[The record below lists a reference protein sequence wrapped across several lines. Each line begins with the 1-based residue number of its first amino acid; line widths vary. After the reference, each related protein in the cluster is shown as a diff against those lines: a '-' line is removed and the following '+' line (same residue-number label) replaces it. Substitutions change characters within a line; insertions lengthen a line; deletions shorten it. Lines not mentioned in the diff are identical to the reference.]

1 MKDFTEQALGE
12 LLRYLSSQRYDFVT
26 PTPVT
31 HEIVTSRHGGQMRS
45 SLADVLGWNFPFIS
59 GTIDAKVEALLRR
72 ADVIDEGPDF
82 CRAGVRVA
90 RLHGHLFLHSGF
102 PTSESDAVFFGP
114 DSYRFAD
121 LIERELEHLPLPD
134 GALIV
139 DIGTGSGVGAIV
151 ATGLQPKTRVA
162 VTDINPGAL
171 RIAKINA
178 LVAGVEI
185 DIFPGPEL
193 AGITGTID
201 VALANPPY
209 IIDSAQRLYRDGG
222 GSHGSDISLRIARAA
237 VDRLAPG
244 GRLILYTGSAIID
257 GKDPFRAEMSAIAA
271 AAGANL
277 RYREI
282 DPDVFSE
289 ELRGDAYAGIERI
302 AVVAAIVVMPD
313 AG

>member
-1 MKDFTEQALGE
+1 MKDFSEQALGE
-12 LLRYLSSQRYDFVT
+12 LLRYLASQDYDFVT

-31 HEIVTSRHGGQMRS
+31 HDIVTGRHQGQIRS

-59 GTIDAKVEALLRR
+59 GTIDAKAEALLRQ
-72 ADVIDEGPDF
+72 AGAIDQGPDF
-82 CRAGVRVA
+82 CRARIRVA
-90 RLHGHLFLHSGF
+90 GLHGHVFVHSGF

-121 LIERELEHLPLPD
+121 LIERELENLHLPE
-134 GALIV
+134 GAKIV
-139 DIGTGSGVGAIV
+139 DIGTGSGVGAIIAAGV
-151 ATGLQPKTRVA
+151 QPEARIA

-171 RIAKINA
+171 RAAKINA
-178 LVAGVEI
+178 QVAGVQI
-185 DIFPGPEL
+185 DTFLGPEL
-193 AGITGTID
+193 AGVSGTVD

-209 IIDSAQRLYRDGG
+209 IIDPAQRLYRDGG
-222 GSHGSDISLRIARAA
+222 GSHGSDISLRIASAA
-237 VDRLAPG
+237 IDRLAPG

-257 GKDPFRAEMSAIAA
+257 GKDPFRAEMHSIAT
-271 AAGANL
+271 AAGASL

-289 ELRGDAYAGIERI
+289 ELRGDAYAGVERI
-302 AVVAAIVVMPD
+302 SVVAAIVDRPG